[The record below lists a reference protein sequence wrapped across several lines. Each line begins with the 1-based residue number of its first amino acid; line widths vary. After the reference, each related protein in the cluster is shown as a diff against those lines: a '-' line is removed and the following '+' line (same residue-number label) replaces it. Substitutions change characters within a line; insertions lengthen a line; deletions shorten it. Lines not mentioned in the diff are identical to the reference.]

1 MGMLS
6 SESTLLGLAGVAA
19 AQWLAVRLQLLAAVL
34 VAAVALLA
42 VLGRAGLLP
51 WTLAHSDRCAHGA
64 PAGAPALKGT
74 VGFTGGHQR

>member
-1 MGMLS
+1 M
-6 SESTLLGLAGVAA
+6 AA

-51 WTLAHSDRCAHGA
+51 WTPAHSDRCAQAA
-64 PAGAPALKGT
+64 PAGAHDRAWVVRFFGMAVPASDAQLPHSATMRG
-74 VGFTGGHQR
+74 